1 MSIATQRYGAVA
13 MILHWV
19 MALGILALLA
29 IGLIMVHGSLDPG
42 TMFRLFQLH
51 KSIGITILL
60 AALLRLVWRLL
71 HRPPTLPASMGL
83 HEIRL
88 AKLGHALLYGEMFF
102 LPLSGWALVS
112 SSVFAIPTVLFGVIP
127 WPDLPVLSHLQD
139 KAPVE
144 AVFTTLHAYG
154 AYFLIGVLALH
165 ILAALRHHFVLRD
178 AVLLR
183 MLPPFRKTRV
193 EDR

>member
-1 MSIATQRYGAVA
+1 MSLATQRYGAVA
-13 MILHWV
+13 MILHWI

-60 AALLRLVWRLL
+60 AALLRLIWRLL
-71 HRPPTLPASMGL
+71 HRPPVLPASMAQ

-88 AKLGHALLYGEMFF
+88 AKLGHFLLYGEMFF
-102 LPLSGWALVS
+102 LPLTGWALVS
-112 SSVFAIPTVLFGVIP
+112 SSVFAIPTVLFGLIS
-127 WPDLPVLSHLQD
+127 WPDLPYLPHLAD
-139 KAPVE
+139 KRPVE

-154 AYFLIGVLALH
+154 AYFLMAVLALH
-165 ILAALRHHFVLRD
+165 ILAVLRHHFILRD
-178 AVLLR
+178 AVLMR
-183 MLPPFRKTRV
+183 MLPSWRRTRHK
-193 EDR
+193 DL